1 MTTSTER
8 VLGSL
13 GLLFIALIGWA
24 SEQSTG
30 ELKAVRTIRGVLGVL
45 VMWAVTAIGWVI
57 DRLPLPRAPRPMLTV
72 LGKKNDSTKWFEYHS
87 MSRSNGGL

>member
-13 GLLFIALIGWA
+13 GLLLIALIGWA

-45 VMWAVTAIGWVI
+45 VIWAVTAIGWVI
-57 DRLPLPRAPRPMLTV
+57 DRLPLPTAPRRVLTV
-72 LGKKNDSTKWFEYHS
+72 FGEKNNSTKWFEYHS